1 MFKKT
6 FLLLNFLLL
15 VTGCASSSIKGDKTA
30 ATEETAQ
37 VTSKT
42 VSIERLNE
50 SIGSVAT
57 LPITLPL
64 EQTSTNFAV
73 TEADSSTDSTAKNQG
88 QSLPLE
94 YLDPITQA
102 LLERGD
108 HALAKLR
115 LLTPE
120 EDNANLYYQAALGR
134 SPGNY
139 RATMGIASIVEQYCD
154 WALAAARAGNQVS
167 VHHYLEQAKLVNSQD
182 PLIGQTQRQ
191 ILVGDISPKSTS
203 PAPNLKGDEAI
214 TSDKEVGGAQPL
226 AQVILP
232 ESLFSLSEEE
242 ILARMQPIIDELNR
256 QQRRIEINWPSDKE
270 ARLIYQI
277 INSRTPAY
285 RVRAMIYHRPSY
297 SVEFK

>member
-15 VTGCASSSIKGDKTA
+15 VTGCASSSIKDDKKGE
-30 ATEETAQ
+30 TEETAQ

-42 VSIERLNE
+42 VNTERLNE
-50 SIGSVAT
+50 SLGAVAS

-64 EQTSTNFAV
+64 EQASTNFSV
-73 TEADSSTDSTAKNQG
+73 IEADSSTDSTAKIED
-88 QSLPLE
+88 QSQPPE
-94 YLDPITQA
+94 FLDPITQA

-139 RATMGIASIVEQYCD
+139 RATMGIASIVEQYCN

-167 VHHYLEQAKLVNSQD
+167 VRHYLEQAKLVNPQD
-182 PLIGQTQRQ
+182 PLIGQAQRQ
-191 ILVGDISPKSTS
+191 ILAGDVWPKSTS
-203 PAPNLKGDEAI
+203 LAPDLKGDESI
-214 TSDKEVGGAQPL
+214 TSDKETGVAQPL
-226 AQVILP
+226 SQVILP

-297 SVEFK
+297 SVEFR

>member
-15 VTGCASSSIKGDKTA
+15 VTGCASSSIKDDKKGE
-30 ATEETAQ
+30 TEETAQ

-42 VSIERLNE
+42 VNTERLNE
-50 SIGSVAT
+50 SLGAVAS

-64 EQTSTNFAV
+64 EQASTNFSV
-73 TEADSSTDSTAKNQG
+73 IEADSGTDSTAKTED
-88 QSLPLE
+88 QSQPPE
-94 YLDPITQA
+94 FLDPITQA

-139 RATMGIASIVEQYCD
+139 RATMGIASIVEQYCN
-154 WALAAARAGNQVS
+154 WALEAARAGNQVS
-167 VHHYLEQAKLVNSQD
+167 VHHYLEQAKLVNPQD

-191 ILVGDISPKSTS
+191 ILAGDVRPKSTS
-203 PAPNLKGDEAI
+203 LAPDLKGDESI
-214 TSDKEVGGAQPL
+214 TSDKETGVAQPL
-226 AQVILP
+226 SQVILP

-297 SVEFK
+297 SVEFR